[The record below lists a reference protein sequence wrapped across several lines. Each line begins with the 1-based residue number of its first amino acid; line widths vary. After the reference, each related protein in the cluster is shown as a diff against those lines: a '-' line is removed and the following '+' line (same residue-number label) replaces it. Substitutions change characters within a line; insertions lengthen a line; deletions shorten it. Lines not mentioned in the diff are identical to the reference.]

1 MSSSTPSSPPPA
13 ARSLLTPRSPATVV
27 WPVAVWLATAGNLP
41 LWQRILDVGSAAAA
55 AALMVPV
62 LGVLAALLSLLAWSR
77 LLRPLSSLLVVV
89 SAFNTHFMWQY
100 GAVIDPTMMANVL
113 HTDVREVRDL
123 MSWSLPLSVL
133 LVAGP
138 PLWWIWR
145 RPVAWRRPLGQTGRN
160 LAGAG
165 IGLALALAVALPGYS
180 HLASLARNH
189 KPVRYMI
196 NPLNTVYASARL
208 VADQVPQQ
216 VRPLIPVGEDAALVR
231 PAAAASPPP
240 LLVLVVG
247 ETARAANWGLNGYA
261 RPTTPTL
268 ARWAAER
275 GLVNFP
281 DATSCGTNTQVSV
294 PCMFSPLS
302 REQGGDQPARH
313 ENLLDVLQRAG
324 LAVMWIDNQSGCKG
338 VCARVP
344 SARPAPDPALCDG
357 DECLDEAL
365 VRSLDQQLATLD
377 EQRRSRG
384 TVLVLHMMGSH
395 GPAYFKRAPGDRK
408 PFQPECTTITLADCP
423 IDALRNSYDNSIA
436 YTDHVLGLTLDW
448 LDAKARSGTAAPGL
462 IYMSDHGE
470 SLGEGK
476 VYLHGLPYAFAPV
489 EQKQVPLVTW
499 LSPAL
504 QTFSGVGT
512 GCLRQ
517 RAASPVSHDHLF
529 HSVLGLMGVQT
540 QARDEALN
548 LFRPCGA

>member
-1 MSSSTPSSPPPA
+1 MRPFFPSSFVRSFWSSS
-13 ARSLLTPRSPATVV
+13 SPASVV
-27 WPVAVWLATAGNLP
+27 WPVALWLATVGNLP
-41 LWQRILDVGSAAAA
+41 LWQRVLGLGAPTAVP
-55 AALMVPV
+55 ALLLPL
-62 LGVLAALLSLLAWSR
+62 LGVLAASLSLLAWPR
-77 LLRPLSSLLVVV
+77 LLRPLASVLVVV
-89 SAFNTHFMWQY
+89 SALNSHFMWQY
-100 GAVIDPTMMANVL
+100 GAVIDPTMMANVV

-123 MSWSLPLSVL
+123 MSWSLPLSLL
-133 LVAGP
+133 LVAAA

-145 RPVAWRRPLGQTGRN
+145 RPVVWRRPLAQTGRN

-165 IGLALALAVALPGYS
+165 IALVLAVAVALPGYS

-208 VADQVPQQ
+208 VADQIPQQ
-216 VRPLIPVGEDAALVR
+216 VQPLIPTGEDAVLAR
-231 PAAAASPPP
+231 PAAAGAPAP

-261 RPTTPTL
+261 RPTTPVL
-268 ARWAAER
+268 ARWAAEQ

-281 DATSCGTNTQVSV
+281 DASSCGTNTQVSV
-294 PCMFSPLS
+294 PCMFSPLT

-324 LAVMWIDNQSGCKG
+324 LAVVWIDNQSGCKG

-344 SARPAPDPALCDG
+344 SARPTPDPALCEG

-365 VRSLDQQLATLD
+365 VRSLDEQLARLD
-377 EQRRSRG
+377 AERRARG
-384 TVLVLHMMGSH
+384 TVVVLHMMGSH
-395 GPAYFKRAPGDRK
+395 GPAYFKRAPADRK

-423 IDALRNSYDNSIA
+423 ADALRNGYDNSIV

-448 LDAKARSGTAAPGL
+448 LDARARTGQAASGL

-470 SLGEGK
+470 SLGEGN
-476 VYLHGLPYAFAPV
+476 VFLHGLPYAFAPV
-489 EQKQVPLVTW
+489 EQKRVPLVTW

-504 QTFSGVGT
+504 QQVSGVT
-512 GCLRQ
+512 PECLRA
-517 RAASPVSHDHLF
+517 RAARPVSHDHLF

-540 QARDEALN
+540 RARDEALN
-548 LFRPCGA
+548 LFTACGT

>member
-1 MSSSTPSSPPPA
+1 MRPFSPSSLVRSFWSSS
-13 ARSLLTPRSPATVV
+13 SPASVV
-27 WPVAVWLATAGNLP
+27 WPVALWLATVGNLP
-41 LWQRILDVGSAAAA
+41 LWQRVLGLGAPAAVP
-55 AALMVPV
+55 ALLLPL
-62 LGVLAALLSLLAWSR
+62 LGVLAASLSLLAWPR
-77 LLRPLSSLLVVV
+77 LFRPLASLLVVV
-89 SAFNTHFMWQY
+89 SALNSHFMWQY
-100 GAVIDPTMMANVL
+100 GAVIDPTMMANVV

-123 MSWSLPLSVL
+123 MSWSLPLSLL
-133 LVAGP
+133 LVAAA

-145 RPVAWRRPLGQTGRN
+145 RPLVWRRPLAQTGRN

-165 IGLALALAVALPGYS
+165 IALVLAVAVALPGYS

-208 VADQVPQQ
+208 AADQIPQQ
-216 VRPLIPVGEDAALVR
+216 VQPLIPVGEDAVLSR
-231 PAAAASPPP
+231 PAAAGAPAP

-247 ETARAANWGLNGYA
+247 ETARAADWGLNGYA
-261 RPTTPTL
+261 RPTTPVL
-268 ARWAAER
+268 ARWAAEQ

-281 DATSCGTNTQVSV
+281 DASSCGTNTQVSV
-294 PCMFSPLS
+294 PCMFSPLT

-324 LAVMWIDNQSGCKG
+324 LAVVWIDNQSGCKG

-344 SARPAPDPALCDG
+344 SARPTPDPALCEG

-365 VRSLDQQLATLD
+365 VRSLDEQLARLD
-377 EQRRSRG
+377 AERRARG
-384 TVLVLHMMGSH
+384 TVVVLHMMGSH
-395 GPAYFKRAPGDRK
+395 GPAYFKRAPADRK

-423 IDALRNSYDNSIA
+423 ADALRNGYDNSIV

-448 LDAKARSGTAAPGL
+448 LDARARAGQAASGL

-470 SLGEGK
+470 SLGEGN
-476 VYLHGLPYAFAPV
+476 VFLHGLPYAFAPV
-489 EQKQVPLVTW
+489 EQKRVPLVTW

-504 QTFSGVGT
+504 QQVSGVT
-512 GCLRQ
+512 PECLRA
-517 RAASPVSHDHLF
+517 RAARPVSHDHLF

-540 QARDEALN
+540 RARDDALN
-548 LFRPCGA
+548 LFTACGT